1 LPEGCSVTA
10 VVLHVPA
17 PISDGDR
24 ERVSEQLQQ
33 ACGDGRITLEEFSVR
48 VGAAWA
54 AGTDVELARATEGVA
69 ATAVVGSTHTVEKV
83 VTVLSQRKRQGRWRL
98 RSGRLETV
106 TVLGSTHLD
115 LRAVATAEDVI
126 EIESRVWFGEFKITV
141 PEGVEVELIGTGA
154 LSSEE
159 MKLAAVP
166 RLPGTPVI
174 RVRVNAWFS
183 SVEVKSK
190 GPGTTIRNWIAEN
203 LGL

>member
-1 LPEGCSVTA
+1 MVIQ
-10 VVLHVPA
+10 VPS
-17 PISDGDR
+17 PISDDDR
-24 ERVSEQLQQ
+24 ERVAERLQE

-48 VGAAWA
+48 VGAAWS
-54 AGTDVELARATEGVA
+54 AGTEVELARATEGVA
-69 ATAVVGSTHTVEKV
+69 ATPVVGSTHTVEKV
-83 VTVLSQRKRQGRWRL
+83 VTVFSQRKRQGRWRL

-106 TVLGSTHLD
+106 TVFGSTHLD

-183 SVEVKSK
+183 NVEVKSK
-190 GPGTTIRNWIAEN
+190 GPGTTIRNWLAEN

>member
-1 LPEGCSVTA
+1 MELQ
-10 VVLHVPA
+10 VPA

-24 ERVSEQLQQ
+24 ERVAEQLQQ

-54 AGTDVELARATEGVA
+54 ASTDVELARATDGVA
-69 ATAVVGSTHTVEKV
+69 ATPVVGSSRTVEKV
-83 VTVLSQRKRQGRWRL
+83 VTVLSQRKRQGQWRL
-98 RSGRLETV
+98 RSGRLESV

-126 EIESRVWFGEFKITV
+126 EIEARVWFGEFKITV

-159 MKLAAVP
+159 MRLAAVP

-174 RVRVNAWFS
+174 RVRVSAWFS
-183 SVEVKSK
+183 SVEVRSK
-190 GPGTTIRNWIAEN
+190 GPGSNIRSWLAET